1 MDPDRFP
8 DELIVS
14 EIEKNQVFEGIT
26 LIIDFSLNFIR
37 KGTGN
42 GKIL

>member
-1 MDPDRFP
+1 MDAGLFP
-8 DELIVS
+8 DELISS
-14 EIEKNQVFEGIT
+14 EIEKNQVFAGIT

-37 KGTGN
+37 KGTEN